1 MQIFVEDLDGRT
13 RTLDV
18 DAATT
23 AADIVGDGKLLHNGN
38 FITGSLRDANVQK
51 DATLHVVECLRGGM
65 PDREYNSSD
74 EDSVTTDSNA
84 GQEEEEDSSDY
95 ESSDDET
102 TLPQVTTLESVLAMI
117 PFTPDWWEARA
128 ANEALHNRR
137 KMVAE
142 TNRAKHLVKLCE
154 AGMHADAL
162 REQLHDSA
170 QDFTD
175 FNHVK
180 DAMIKHEQWVWK
192 PPRSMIKSAEA
203 SGADKSKLESS
214 AVLRKV
220 QRDFRMMTLD
230 RPGEKPM
237 HLQAWPSVL
246 KKERKHAQMMA
257 ELLGKE
263 VAPEKQLE
271 EMRRK
276 MRCDVGVPLCRDAFT
291 PSTRL
296 VSRNDGS
303 GWFLVGF

>member
-23 AADIVGDGKLLHNGN
+23 AADIVGDGKLLHNGK
-38 FITGSLRDANVQK
+38 IIKGSLRDANVQK

-65 PDREYNSSD
+65 PEREYNSSD
-74 EDSVTTDSNA
+74 EDSVTTDSNE

-175 FNHVK
+175 FNHVS
-180 DAMIKHEQWVWK
+180 D
-192 PPRSMIKSAEA
+192 
-203 SGADKSKLESS
+203 
-214 AVLRKV
+214 
-220 QRDFRMMTLD
+220 
-230 RPGEKPM
+230 
-237 HLQAWPSVL
+237 SVSVS
-246 KKERKHAQMMA
+246 
-257 ELLGKE
+257 E
-263 VAPEKQLE
+263 V
-271 EMRRK
+271 
-276 MRCDVGVPLCRDAFT
+276 F
-291 PSTRL
+291 
-296 VSRNDGS
+296 
-303 GWFLVGF
+303 

>member
-1 MQIFVEDLDGRT
+1 MAAAARAPNATQQGQPQTAAPRSRAPRPTMQIFVEDLDGRT

-18 DAATT
+18 AADAT
-23 AADIVGDGKLLHNGN
+23 AADVRRIVGGGGKLLHNGR
-38 FITGSLRDANVQK
+38 IVTGSLRDANVQK
-51 DATLHVVECLRGGM
+51 DATVTIVDCLRGGM

-175 FNHVK
+175 FNHVS
-180 DAMIKHEQWVWK
+180 D
-192 PPRSMIKSAEA
+192 
-203 SGADKSKLESS
+203 
-214 AVLRKV
+214 
-220 QRDFRMMTLD
+220 
-230 RPGEKPM
+230 
-237 HLQAWPSVL
+237 SVSVS
-246 KKERKHAQMMA
+246 
-257 ELLGKE
+257 E
-263 VAPEKQLE
+263 V
-271 EMRRK
+271 
-276 MRCDVGVPLCRDAFT
+276 F
-291 PSTRL
+291 
-296 VSRNDGS
+296 
-303 GWFLVGF
+303 

>member
-18 DAATT
+18 AADAT
-23 AADIVGDGKLLHNGN
+23 AADVRRIVGGGGKLLHNGR
-38 FITGSLRDANVQK
+38 IVTGSLRDANVQK
-51 DATLHVVECLRGGM
+51 DATVTIVECLRGGGE
-65 PDREYNSSD
+65 REYNSSD

-175 FNHVK
+175 FNHVRDSVSFK
-180 DAMIKHEQWVWK
+180 FA
-192 PPRSMIKSAEA
+192 PTALPR
-203 SGADKSKLESS
+203 
-214 AVLRKV
+214 
-220 QRDFRMMTLD
+220 
-230 RPGEKPM
+230 
-237 HLQAWPSVL
+237 
-246 KKERKHAQMMA
+246 
-257 ELLGKE
+257 
-263 VAPEKQLE
+263 
-271 EMRRK
+271 
-276 MRCDVGVPLCRDAFT
+276 CRTATT
-291 PSTRL
+291 PSTWPSESLR
-296 VSRNDGS
+296 VSCGS
-303 GWFLVGF
+303 RVYVPRRSRTRW

>member
-18 DAATT
+18 AADAT
-23 AADIVGDGKLLHNGN
+23 AADVRRIVGGGGKLLHGGR
-38 FITGSLRDANVQK
+38 IVAGTLRDANVQR
-51 DATLHVVECLRGGM
+51 DATLTVVEPMRGGM
-65 PDREYNSSD
+65 PEREYNSSD

-175 FNHVK
+175 FNHV
-180 DAMIKHEQWVWK
+180 
-192 PPRSMIKSAEA
+192 
-203 SGADKSKLESS
+203 
-214 AVLRKV
+214 
-220 QRDFRMMTLD
+220 RD
-230 RPGEKPM
+230 
-237 HLQAWPSVL
+237 SVSVS
-246 KKERKHAQMMA
+246 
-257 ELLGKE
+257 E
-263 VAPEKQLE
+263 V
-271 EMRRK
+271 
-276 MRCDVGVPLCRDAFT
+276 F
-291 PSTRL
+291 
-296 VSRNDGS
+296 
-303 GWFLVGF
+303 

>member
-1 MQIFVEDLDGRT
+1 
-13 RTLDV
+13 
-18 DAATT
+18 
-23 AADIVGDGKLLHNGN
+23 
-38 FITGSLRDANVQK
+38 
-51 DATLHVVECLRGGM
+51 M
-65 PDREYNSSD
+65 PEREYNSSD
-74 EDSVTTDSNA
+74 EDSVTTDSNE
-84 GQEEEEDSSDY
+84 GKEEEEDSSDY

-117 PFTPDWWEARA
+117 PFTPDWREAASKVNSCFNLRFVGVWVECIPRRSCPSLFPRRWEARA

-192 PPRSMIKSAEA
+192 PPRSMIKSRA
-203 SGADKSKLESS
+203 SGLTNQNLNS

-220 QRDFRMMTLD
+220 QRDFRSMTLD
-230 RPGEKPM
+230 RPGEAHAPR
-237 HLQAWPSVL
+237 AWPEVL
-246 KKERKHAQMMA
+246 KRKENTRSTRPNCWARRWR
-257 ELLGKE
+257 
-263 VAPEKQLE
+263 PKQLE

-276 MRCDVGVPLCRDAFT
+276 SARRPKKL
-291 PSTRL
+291 
-296 VSRNDGS
+296 
-303 GWFLVGF
+303 